1 MGMEATEESTLEL
14 SEREIAIARGED
26 PDIPLE
32 QASPADTEATGEA
45 EVATDGGDKG
55 GTEAADETSAQVV
68 GEPNAISPDAQEP
81 AKDGKQ
87 GGKEAAAGS
96 WIDADALALGQSY
109 GLSDD
114 ELKGFSSADEFR
126 RAARL
131 FDRQLAAGKLPAGRP
146 QDSQA
151 AAEEKPGEQPE
162 AKAEAVEL
170 DVETYRKAGY
180 DDDTIRLVQ
189 YAKGLKEK
197 VDAFEPQINEIRQ
210 SFAQQQQ
217 QQQIQVFHDAV
228 DQLDEKT
235 FGRSIDKHGRFIP
248 LPREADDNRRK
259 LFGAMQ
265 TLSSGMLAQG
275 QELPPVSV
283 LLKRAEQFAFAEE
296 IESRAKRKVQEQL
309 TAQSKR
315 RRPAPAS
322 RAARPT
328 AARRQSG
335 VGGQVS
341 EIVDNP
347 EIVKLWEQMQQEN
360 GAS

>member
-26 PDIPLE
+26 PDT
-32 QASPADTEATGEA
+32 QVDQTSPADTEVSTEATGEA
-45 EVATDGGDKG
+45 EAATDSGDTG
-55 GTEAADETSAQVV
+55 GTEAADKSSEA
-68 GEPNAISPDAQEP
+68 GLRAEEP
-81 AKDGKQ
+81 AKDGEQ
-87 GGKEAAAGS
+87 GGKEAATGS
-96 WIDADALALGQSY
+96 SWLDSETRTLGQSY

-114 ELKGFSSADEFR
+114 ELKGFTSAEEFR
-126 RAARL
+126 R
-131 FDRQLAAGKLPAGRP
+131 FTSFYDKQLAAGKLAKP

-151 AAEEKPGEQPE
+151 AAQEKPSEQPE
-162 AKAEAVEL
+162 AKAETVEL
-170 DVETYRKAGY
+170 DVEAYRKAGY

-197 VDAFEPQINEIRQ
+197 VDAFEPQINEMRQ
-210 SFAQQQQ
+210 HFVQQQQ

-228 DQLDEKT
+228 DQLDEKL
-235 FGRSIDKHGRFIP
+235 FGRSIDKSGRFTQ
-248 LPREADDNRRK
+248 LPREADENRRK

-296 IESRAKRKVQEQL
+296 VESRAKRKVQEQL

-328 AARRQSG
+328 ATKKQPG

-347 EIVKLWEQMQQEN
+347 EIVKLWNQMQEEN